1 MPILSSDEPRSLAR
15 NNVTV
20 TGNPLGQPIMFAHGF
35 GCGQGAWRYVLPEF
49 EKDFK
54 VIAFDHVGSGG
65 SDVTAYDRGK
75 YDSLNGYADDIL
87 ELITDLEL
95 SDVIYVGHS
104 VSSMMG
110 VLAANRSPELFAKL
124 ILVGPSPRYVDDG
137 NYKGGFTQ
145 DAIDGLLESLDSNY
159 LGWSSVMAPV
169 IMGNPERP
177 ELGQELTDSFCAVN
191 PAIAGQFARATFL
204 GDNRRDLA
212 EVSVPTL
219 ILQSS
224 DDVIAPVEVGEY
236 VRDTIP
242 GSKYVVMSSR
252 GHVPNLSDPEQVATH
267 IRSFIE

>member
-1 MPILSSDEPRSLAR
+1 VPNTLTR

-20 TGNPLGQPIMFAHGF
+20 SGNPLGQPLIFAHGF
-35 GCGQGAWRYVLPEF
+35 GCGQGAWRYVIPQF
-49 EKDFK
+49 EEHYK

-87 ELITDLEL
+87 EIIAELEL
-95 SDVIYVGHS
+95 KDVIYVGHS

-110 VLAANRSPELFAKL
+110 VLAANRAPELFAKL

-137 NYKGGFTQ
+137 SYKGGFTQ
-145 DAIDGLLESLDSNY
+145 DAIDGLIDSLDSNY
-159 LGWSSVMAPV
+159 LGWSSLMAPV

-177 ELGQELTDSFCAVN
+177 ELGAELTASFCAVD
-191 PAIAGQFARATFL
+191 PTIAGQFARATFL

-212 EVSVPTL
+212 EVTVPTL
-219 ILQSS
+219 VLQSS
-224 DDVIAPVEVGEY
+224 DDVIAPVEVGEF
-236 VRDTIP
+236 VRDSIP
-242 GSKYVVMSSR
+242 GSTYVVMTSR
-252 GHVPNLSDPEQVATH
+252 GHVPNLSDPEQVAAN

>member
-1 MPILSSDEPRSLAR
+1 MPNTLTR

-20 TGNPLGQPIMFAHGF
+20 SGNPLGQPLIFAHGF
-35 GCGQGAWRYVLPEF
+35 GCGQGAWRYVIPQF
-49 EKDFK
+49 EEHYK

-87 ELITDLEL
+87 EIIAELEL
-95 SDVIYVGHS
+95 KDVIYVGHS

-110 VLAANRSPELFAKL
+110 VLAANRAPELFAKL

-137 NYKGGFTQ
+137 SYKGGFTQ
-145 DAIDGLLESLDSNY
+145 DAIDGLIDSLDSNY
-159 LGWSSVMAPV
+159 LGWSSLMAPV

-177 ELGQELTDSFCAVN
+177 ELGAELTASFCAVD
-191 PAIAGQFARATFL
+191 PTIAGQFARATFL

-212 EVSVPTL
+212 EVTVPTL
-219 ILQSS
+219 VLQSS
-224 DDVIAPVEVGEY
+224 DDVIAPVEVGEF
-236 VRDTIP
+236 VRDSIP
-242 GSKYVVMSSR
+242 GSTYVVMTSR
-252 GHVPNLSDPEQVATH
+252 GHVPNLSDPEQVAAN